1 MFAALSSCCSADCAT
16 ALQVDLPPW
25 TARSVVVL
33 LGWVGFPLEG
43 CRDKCLCVFLSLSLP
58 VNSQNSSPQIP
69 CMHLFVCCA
78 RSPNSHQKRTFIVP
92 FAFSLVCLDR
102 LCLFIIVMGV
112 RSSSAHDRGG
122 LWVLVLLCSSF
133 VCLFCGGAGAASVP
147 SGGCLATFRFIPF
160 ASLTDC

>member
-69 CMHLFVCCA
+69 VYAFVRLLRSFTQLTPKTNFHRFFCFLSCLFGQAMPIYNNNGCQEFLSARSWRSVGPCSFVFVFRVFVWWWCGGGKCTVRELFVC
-78 RSPNSHQKRTFIVP
+78 
-92 FAFSLVCLDR
+92 L
-102 LCLFIIVMGV
+102 
-112 RSSSAHDRGG
+112 
-122 LWVLVLLCSSF
+122 
-133 VCLFCGGAGAASVP
+133 
-147 SGGCLATFRFIPF
+147 
-160 ASLTDC
+160 